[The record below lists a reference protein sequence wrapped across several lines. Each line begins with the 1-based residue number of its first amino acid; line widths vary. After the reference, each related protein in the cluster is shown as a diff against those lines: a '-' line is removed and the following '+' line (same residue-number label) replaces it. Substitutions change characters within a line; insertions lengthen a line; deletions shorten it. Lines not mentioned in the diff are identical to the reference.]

1 MNNVPTVLASTYS
14 YVNPIVSIAIGVGF
28 LHERFDLQ
36 LGIGSLVILAGVAA
50 MIFGRARRVIAD

>member
-1 MNNVPTVLASTYS
+1 
-14 YVNPIVSIAIGVGF
+14 VNPIVSMAIGVGF

-50 MIFGRARRVIAD
+50 MIFGRARRAPIRG